1 MKKITLIQAIF
12 IAFGA
17 LLVGLLIGMSIPD
30 SSVSQTLL
38 SGTFGKVDKYR
49 KTNMTEKDIILRNEL
64 AADTARLAYNLKYY
78 SYSYYR
84 SLKTIFDIKKVKE
97 KTASEEE
104 FNKSCYTAVNALSMY
119 ETYLDSVRVDFI
131 TLIHAMESFGN
142 NENAPLAAYFTN
154 ANNANTGIRYRD
166 GILIEYL
173 SSIETYLASQPD
185 KPHQGLKDA
194 YDLLTVNVMIAAM
207 LTKDKPMLNYLK
219 DKKFYN
225 DNEGLKTL
233 LAEVELKSVMTV
245 MVRKDTTEMRGFTGI
260 DTRKIISRLNGLD
273 ATLNGE
279 FIVSQSGHSGQG
291 NHKYAGD
298 KNSRPDIASIIN
310 NKANAIN
317 QFDVLQAMLSNALMD
332 LCEPICPPPS

>member
-1 MKKITLIQAIF
+1 MKKITVIQASF
-12 IAFGA
+12 IAVGA
-17 LLVGLLIGMSIPD
+17 LLTGLLIGASISDVTPPRKF
-30 SSVSQTLL
+30 LA
-38 SGTFGKVDKYR
+38 GTFGTVDKYR
-49 KTNMTEKDIILRNEL
+49 KVNITEKDVILRNEL
-64 AADTARLAYNLKYY
+64 ASDTARLAYNLKYY

-84 SLKTIFDIKKVKE
+84 SLKTAHDIKKAKE

-104 FNKSCYTAVNALSMY
+104 FNKSCYTVVNALSVY
-119 ETYLDSVRVDFI
+119 ETYLDSARVDLL

-142 NENAPLAAYFTN
+142 SENTPLAGYFTN

-173 SSIETYLASQPD
+173 SSIETYLASHPD

-194 YDLLTVNVMIAAM
+194 YDLLTVNVMISAM
-207 LTKDKPMLNYLK
+207 LTKDNPMLNYLK

-225 DNEGLKTL
+225 DDQGMKTL
-233 LAEVELKSVMTV
+233 LAEAELKPVMTV
-245 MVRKDTTEMRGFTGI
+245 MVAKDTTEMSGFTGI
-260 DTRKIISRLNGLD
+260 DTRNIISRLNSLD

-279 FIVSQSGHSGQG
+279 FIASQSGQPEQG
-291 NHKYAGD
+291 NHKNAGD

-317 QFDVLQAMLSNALMD
+317 QFDVLQAMLCYALMD